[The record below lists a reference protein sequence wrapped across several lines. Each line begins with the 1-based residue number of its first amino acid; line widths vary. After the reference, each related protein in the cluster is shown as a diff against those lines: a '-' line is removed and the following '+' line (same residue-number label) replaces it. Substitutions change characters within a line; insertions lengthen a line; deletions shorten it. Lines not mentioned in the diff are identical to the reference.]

1 MAGISRRVAAAAAI
15 LALSLGLTA
24 CRETTIA
31 RLLAEPNRYHN
42 DEVGLRGTV
51 IKSASVLGTG
61 AYQLDDGTGRI
72 WIVSNRGV
80 PRQGARVKV
89 TGRVRDVVDLGRLI
103 PLPPEVGSGLV
114 MQEREHRAKY

>member
-1 MAGISRRVAAAAAI
+1 MRRTLRAGAVV
-15 LALSLGLTA
+15 LATGLGLLGAGCTHM
-24 CRETTIA
+24 TVN
-31 RLLAEPNRYHN
+31 RLLAEPNRYAN
-42 DEVGLRGTV
+42 RDVTLSGDV
-51 IKSASVLGTG
+51 VKSASVLGHG
-61 AYQLDDGTGRI
+61 AYQLDDGTGTL
-72 WIVSNRGV
+72 WIVSSHGV

>member
-1 MAGISRRVAAAAAI
+1 MNRTMRAGAFVLAAG
-15 LALSLGLTA
+15 LGLLGAGCTHM
-24 CRETTIA
+24 TVN
-31 RLLAEPNRYHN
+31 RLLAEPNRYSNRDVTLHG
-42 DEVGLRGTV
+42 DVV
-51 IKSASVLGTG
+51 KSASVLGHG

-89 TGRVRDVVDLGRLI
+89 TGRVRDVVDLGRLV